1 MKLLKMK
8 SLYSCLLL
16 ILLLVVTSFTIPRGW
31 HKNGTDPDSY
41 HAGVEA
47 GAGISSSKAGTIQS
61 ARGRITGYCSLVQS
75 FKPGRYRNKKIRLSG
90 YMRSSDVENY
100 AGFFLRIDGEPT
112 GGALAFDNMEDRPIK
127 GTTGWTRY
135 EITLSVSDNAR
146 EIVLGAILNGPGKIW
161 FDNIHIDVIDEPTD
175 KKGTIIYKGPV
186 NLNFEE

>member
-1 MKLLKMK
+1 
-8 SLYSCLLL
+8 
-16 ILLLVVTSFTIPRGW
+16 
-31 HKNGTDPDSY
+31 
-41 HAGVEA
+41 
-47 GAGISSSKAGTIQS
+47 
-61 ARGRITGYCSLVQS
+61 
-75 FKPGRYRNKKIRLSG
+75 
-90 YMRSSDVENY
+90 MRSSDVENY

-186 NLNFEE
+186 NLDFEE

>member
-16 ILLLVVTSFTIPRGW
+16 ILLFIITSFDTPKGW
-31 HKNGTDPDSY
+31 HKDGTDPDAYS
-41 HAGVEA
+41 AGMEPGSGVS
-47 GAGISSSKAGTIQS
+47 GSKAGTIQS
-61 ARGRITGYCSLVQS
+61 VRGRITGYCSLVQS

-90 YMRSSDVENY
+90 YMKSWDVEKY
-100 AGFFLRIDGEPT
+100 AGFFLRIDGQPT
-112 GGALAFDNMEDRPIK
+112 EGALAFDNMEDRPIK
-127 GTTGWTRY
+127 GTTDWTKY
-135 EITLSVSDNAR
+135 EITLYVSDNAQ
-146 EIVLGAILNGPGKIW
+146 EIVIGAILNGHGKIW